1 MFPDLSHLSGHMY
14 EWAAQMSENGR
25 WCGGACPG
33 VRWGTAGVWWGL
45 PRCPVGHG
53 RGMVGP
59 ARVSRGVRQ
68 GCGEVWAV
76 R

>member
-14 EWAAQMSENGR
+14 EWAAQMSENSR
-25 WCGGACPG
+25 G
-33 VRWGTAGVWWGL
+33 V
-45 PRCPVGHG
+45 VGPAQVSSWHG

-59 ARVSRGVRQ
+59 AWVSRGARQ

>member
-45 PRCPVGHG
+45 PRRPVGTAGVWWGLPGCPGGHG
-53 RGMVGP
+53 RGV
-59 ARVSRGVRQ
+59 VRSGQ
-68 GCGEVWAV
+68 
-76 R
+76 